1 MASQEHVGWER
12 VRFIAKSLPLLK
24 SQEFERLVFLV
35 NINSLA
41 GQHFFSAVNYVL
53 SSPLLMTR
61 TNLSAGAVARKS
73 DIPYGNKDTVS
84 SRKKERDIETS

>member
-41 GQHFFSAVNYVL
+41 GQHFFFGGELRSIQ
-53 SSPLLMTR
+53 PLIDDKDEPISRSGCEKIRYSL
-61 TNLSAGAVARKS
+61 RKQR
-73 DIPYGNKDTVS
+73 YCFK
-84 SRKKERDIETS
+84 